1 MKTTRYTIIDLN
13 QQELSVSTTTA
24 PMATMTK
31 NLFGIRAMSKKP
43 SSGEWPDGT
52 DFTATGRYGRYI
64 DIPLNEAA
72 REFGFYY

>member
-13 QQELSVSTTTA
+13 QQELFVSTTTA
-24 PMATMTK
+24 PMETMTK
-31 NLFGIRAMSKKP
+31 ISLVLGAMSKP

-52 DFTATGRYGRYI
+52 DFTATGKYGRYI